1 MASSININQNN
12 NTVSLQDQNRKI
24 TISDNVHEKT
34 VNITQPVTNVVNV
47 TTIGPQ
53 GPQGPQFSSTATS
66 LNDSNKVNNS
76 VVYFDSSSGTFK
88 ADQTR
93 TVENLVDGGNF

>member
-1 MASSININQNN
+1 MSSVNVSTTR
-12 NTVSLQDQNRKI
+12 NTV
-24 TISDNVHEKT
+24 T
-34 VNITQPVTNVVNV
+34 VNGDTSVVSV
-47 TTIGPQ
+47 TTQ
-53 GPQGPQFSSTATS
+53 GPQGPQFSTTGTN

-76 VVYFDSSSGTFK
+76 VVYFDSTSGTFK